1 MISSNNLI
9 IKLLRLS
16 AYTSALIAIVSIIP
30 LLLTLETVALGF
42 YISLFLLFFINV
54 FVIWQINILLV
65 FLFEK
70 YSIRNH
76 YPVLRYAASF
86 ILTVTF
92 SGFFILY
99 IESFN
104 LIESYLQDDE
114 IFRLREKSNW
124 APFFTSIFTNL
135 FVLFMQ
141 ELVLLREKK
150 TSIELENA
158 QLKIQRSEAINQQL
172 KQHIHPHFL
181 FNSLS
186 ILKSLIHKDP
196 DTAEE
201 YLIRLSDFLRN
212 SISSNEANVVKL
224 QEEMKI
230 CEDFI
235 GMQKIRF
242 GDALLVNF
250 EIHEDT
256 ISGAYVP
263 GFSLQLL
270 MENAIKHNA
279 LTVNHPLRVNVTE
292 EKGWIKVSNNVQKKQ
307 SIEHTTK
314 SGLANLSQR
323 YKIISGNDIEI
334 TGTEETFCVRI
345 KILENENNNH

>member
-1 MISSNNLI
+1 MITRNNLLK
-9 IKLLRLS
+9 KLFRLS
-16 AYTSALIAIVSIIP
+16 AYTSVLIAMVSIIP
-30 LLLTLETVALGF
+30 LFLTLKTVAPGF
-42 YISLFLLFFINV
+42 YLSLFLLFFFNV
-54 FVIWQINILLV
+54 FIIWQINILLV
-65 FLFEK
+65 YLFEQ
-70 YSIRNH
+70 YSNRNKH
-76 YPVLRYAASF
+76 PILRYATSF
-86 ILTVTF
+86 LITVTF
-92 SGFFILY
+92 SGFYILF

-104 LIESYLQDDE
+104 LIDTYLQDEE
-114 IFRLREKSNW
+114 IFRLRERSNW
-124 APFFTSIFTNL
+124 APFFSSIFTNS

-224 QEEMKI
+224 QEELKI

-242 GDALLVNF
+242 GDALQVIF
-250 EIHEDT
+250 EIPEEI
-256 ISGAYVP
+256 ISNAFVP